1 MDDINNQ
8 KVLIEKIIYD
18 VIEEHNK
25 LNPTELHLEK
35 SSKTNLLGQDG
46 ILDSLGFINFLIEVE
61 SSLQEKVSKNI
72 SIIDE
77 SLFED
82 IDGPYKNIKTLREFI
97 FEKIK

>member
-1 MDDINNQ
+1 MNDINN
-8 KVLIEKIIYD
+8 KKILIEKIIYD
-18 VIEEHNK
+18 VIEDHNK
-25 LNPTELHLEK
+25 LNPKELHLEK
-35 SSKTNLLGQDG
+35 SCETNLLGQDG

-77 SLFED
+77 SLFQD
-82 IDGPYKNIKTLREFI
+82 IDGPYKNIMTLREFI